1 MNTPVTLPA
10 VMSVGEFAQAIGKS
24 LPEVITTLVRFGVMA
39 SVNQDIDFETMTI
52 VADELGVTVAEASET
67 TEEAS
72 DIVLTEAA
80 TTRPPVVTIMGHV
93 DHGKTT
99 LLDSIRH
106 TNVAAGEA
114 GGITQ
119 AISSYQVAIDDPDH
133 SGQQRVVTFVDTP
146 GHSAFEAMRQHG
158 AAITDLVVL
167 VVAANEGVKPQT
179 KEAIKHARALNVPII
194 VALNKSDLPDANP
207 ERVKRELADL
217 DLLPEEWG
225 GKTPVLSISAKTGD
239 QVDRLLETILLA
251 TDLMELKAD
260 NDAPVTGV
268 VVESHMEAG
277 LGPVATVLIQNGT
290 LRVGDVVVL
299 GDAWG
304 RIRLIEDHRGKR
316 IRQATASQP
325 VRISGLSSVPEFGVR
340 LKAAADEKQARELA
354 RQSGAG
360 VAQALRQRSEEL
372 AGTAKESEGKRELA
386 IVLKADTQ
394 GSLNA
399 ILEIINKLTNDDVVV
414 AVVKSGVGDVSEGD
428 VQSAAAAHGSI
439 ISFNT
444 KCPASVRKIAQE
456 RNVVVQ
462 AFAVIYELEQAVSQA
477 VDELMPLID
486 VEEEV
491 GRMVVLLRFR
501 DNRKRPVM
509 GGSVTLG
516 ELKRGANV
524 KVTRQDEV
532 VATGQIA
539 QIRRG
544 KQIVDVAKNGV
555 ECGLELNITDGDPA
569 AIAPKDYISAV
580 QITKVKKSRL

>member
-1 MNTPVTLPA
+1 
-10 VMSVGEFAQAIGKS
+10 MSVGEFAQAIGK
-24 LPEVITTLVRFGVMA
+24 PIAEVITTLVRFGVMA
-39 SVNQDIDFETMTI
+39 AVNQDIDFETMTI
-52 VADELGVTVAEASET
+52 VADELGVTVAE
-67 TEEAS
+67 EEVKKDESATF
-72 DIVLTEAA
+72 VLSEAA

-99 LLDSIRH
+99 LLDMIRH

-119 AISSYQVAIDDPDH
+119 AISSYQVLVSDPDDEKK
-133 SGQQRVVTFVDTP
+133 QRLVTFVDTP

-179 KEAIKHARALNVPII
+179 KEAIKHTRALNVPII

-207 ERVKRELADL
+207 ERVKRELSDL

-225 GKTPVLSISAKTGD
+225 GTIPVISISAKTGD
-239 QVDRLLETILLA
+239 NVERLLEVILLA

-290 LRVGDVVVL
+290 LKVGDMVVL
-299 GDAWG
+299 GEAWG

-316 IRQATASQP
+316 IRLATASQP

-340 LKAAADEKQARELA
+340 LKPVADDKQAREMA
-354 RQSGAG
+354 RQAGTGA
-360 VAQALRQRSEEL
+360 AQALRQRSEEL
-372 AGTAKESEGKRELA
+372 AGTATENEGRRELA

-399 ILEIINKLTNDDVVV
+399 ITEILTKLNNEDVVV
-414 AVVKSGVGDVSEGD
+414 AIVKSGVGDISDGD
-428 VQSAAAAHGSI
+428 VQSASAAHGSI
-439 ISFNT
+439 INFNT
-444 KCPASVRKIAQE
+444 KCPPNVRKIAQE
-456 RNVVVQ
+456 RGVVVQ
-462 AFAVIYELEQAVSQA
+462 SFAVIYELEQAVSQA
-477 VDELMPLID
+477 VDELMPLVE

-491 GRMVVLLRFR
+491 GRLVVLLRFH
-501 DNRKRPVM
+501 DNRKRPVL

-516 ELKRGANV
+516 ELKRGAAV
-524 KVTRQDEV
+524 KVTRGEKV
-532 VATGQIA
+532 IAHGQIA
-539 QIRRG
+539 QVRRG
-544 KQIVDVAKNGV
+544 KQIVDVAKNGT
-555 ECGLELNITDGDPA
+555 ECGLELNIHDGDQTE
-569 AIAPKDYISAV
+569 IAPKDYVSAI
-580 QITKVKKSRL
+580 QITKVKKSML

>member
-10 VMSVGEFAQAIGKS
+10 VMSVGQFAQAIGKQ

-52 VADELGVTVAEASET
+52 VADELGVAVVEEKVEQ
-67 TEEAS
+67 EEAPT
-72 DIVLTEAA
+72 IVLSDQA

-99 LLDSIRH
+99 LLDTIRH
-106 TNVAAGEA
+106 TNVASGEA

-119 AISSYQVAIDDPDH
+119 AISSYQVAVADPDK
-133 SGQQRVVTFVDTP
+133 SEQQRVVTFVDTP

-179 KEAIKHARALNVPII
+179 KEAIKHARTLNVPII

-225 GKTPVLSISAKTGD
+225 GKTPVISISAKTGD
-239 QVDRLLETILLA
+239 NVEQLLETILLA
-251 TDLMELKAD
+251 TDLMELRAD

-277 LGPVATVLIQNGT
+277 LGPVATVLVQNGT
-290 LRVGDVVVL
+290 LKVGDSVVL
-299 GDAWG
+299 GDSWG

-340 LKAAADEKQARELA
+340 LKSATDEKHARELA
-354 RQSGAG
+354 RQAGTGA
-360 VAQALRQRSEEL
+360 AQALKQRSEEL
-372 AGTAKESEGKRELA
+372 VGTAKESEGKRELA

-399 ILEIINKLTNDDVVV
+399 ITEIIGKLTNEDVVV
-414 AVVKSGVGDVSEGD
+414 AVVKSGVGDVSDGD
-428 VQSAAAAHGSI
+428 VQSASAAHGSI

-444 KCPASVRKIAQE
+444 KCPPNVRKIAQE
-456 RNVVVQ
+456 KGVVVQ
-462 AFAVIYELEQAVSQA
+462 SFAVIYELEQAVSQA
-477 VDELMPLID
+477 VDELMPLVDI
-486 VEEEV
+486 EEEV
-491 GRMVVLLRFR
+491 GRLVVLLRFR
-501 DNRKRPVM
+501 DNRKRPVL

-516 ELKRGANV
+516 ELKRGAAI
-524 KVTRQDEV
+524 KVTRGDELI
-532 VATGQIA
+532 ATGQIA

-544 KQIVDVAKNGV
+544 KQMVDSAKNGV
-555 ECGLELNITDGDPA
+555 ECGLELSIKEGEAA
-569 AIAPKDYISAV
+569 AIAPKDYVSAIQV
-580 QITKVKKSRL
+580 TKVKKSML